1 MSKAKQ
7 KGTAAETALV
17 RFLQG
22 QGFPNAERRALGGGG
37 AGEDLG
43 DITGIPALCME
54 VKNHATYKIP
64 AWIKETETERQNA
77 KADFGILV
85 VKPNGIG
92 MTPDKVG
99 KWWAIMPMQEMMNL
113 LRDAGYGDPR

>member
-22 QGFPNAERRALGGGG
+22 QGFPNAERRALGGGDG
-37 AGEDLG
+37 GDLG
-43 DITGIPALCME
+43 DVTGTPCLTWE
-54 VKNHATYKIP
+54 VKNVRKYSIP
-64 AWIKETETERQNA
+64 AWMKESAVEKVNA
-77 KADFGILV
+77 KADYCPLII
-85 VKPNGIG
+85 KP
-92 MTPDKVG
+92 VG
-99 KWWAIMPMQEMMNL
+99 VGLASVDQWWAVLPVGELVAL

>member
-17 RFLQG
+17 KFLQG

-37 AGEDLG
+37 FGEDLG
-43 DITGIPALCME
+43 DVTGTSCLTWE
-54 VKNHATYKIP
+54 VKNVRKYSIP
-64 AWIKETETERQNA
+64 TWMKEAAIEKVNA
-77 KADFGILV
+77 KADYCPLIIKPFG
-85 VKPNGIG
+85 
-92 MTPDKVG
+92 VG
-99 KWWAIMPMQEMMNL
+99 LTSVHQWWAVLPVGELVNL